1 MGWVSG
7 IVVFLL
13 TWWVVLFMVLPWGL
27 ERDETGKPKNP
38 WVVQKLLAT
47 TVVSAIFW
55 LILYG
60 LIEADIIS
68 FRDMAGAMINEDM
81 HR

>member
-1 MGWVSG
+1 MGWISG

-27 ERDETGKPKNP
+27 RRDEMGKPENP
-38 WVVQKLLAT
+38 RILQKLILT
-47 TVVSAIFW
+47 TAVSAVFW

-68 FRDMAGAMINEDM
+68 FRDIAAAMMKEDTTS
-81 HR
+81 